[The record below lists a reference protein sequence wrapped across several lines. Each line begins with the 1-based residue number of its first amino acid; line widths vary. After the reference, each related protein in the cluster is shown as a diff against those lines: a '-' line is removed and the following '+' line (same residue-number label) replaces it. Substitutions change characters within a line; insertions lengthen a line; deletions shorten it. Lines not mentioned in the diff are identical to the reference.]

1 MMNRTRV
8 ATWTSALLV
17 AAALPAFSQPNSEA
31 ELYSSAKAK
40 WELEIRPEVR
50 AELEPRWAA
59 LNEKLALLK
68 EAKAG
73 LPANDPRIAALEAL
87 TASDQKARMQGSGT
101 LRGNH
106 GNVPGTNGAS
116 IGANNFLKADALI
129 SEWARTGAEMTVERL
144 MELNKVLGTGLQ
156 HNGRPPG
163 TIRRVTGE
171 NITAG
176 GVYHYVPG
184 THVSEAMTDFANWY
198 ETSKSAGMAPAEL
211 AGKAY
216 MRLCSIHP
224 FWDGNGRTTRMLMD
238 WVLRS
243 NGFPPVVLQ
252 DVLVAV
258 FGARDIQNVP
268 AEKAVNEVT
277 KGLEKALKARL
288 EIVNPNSGFA
298 TRRRRAGPVES
309 NRFPAGEVE
318 ALFAKIREASKA
330 RAEAL
335 GRSAAP
341 LSSLELQIVSTND
354 VLAKIEGRRI
364 QLSVGLLNEIHHR
377 TAGLPNAKE
386 ARARILGLILGHEVS
401 HALGVKA
408 ERIADATSLRILE
421 RAGLAPNPAELK
433 LALDVFQRPTGATH
447 LDRFLGRLRDLYRYG
462 TPRGRLANLERAARG
477 EVDRLAQYRRGDGT
491 LDWKRVGKAGLFRE
505 GGALGHFTLALFLK
519 ELAVVA
525 HSGDRLRIEEFFDG
539 LMTTDFFQHYGL
551 FALGARGGELLY
563 ARYLER
569 HVRGGFV
576 NSVLKNQVVLAA
588 GLALPQ
594 IASGHFSGKTFAI
607 SLGSLGLSSAAVK
620 AGVNSLKWV
629 YDLRKPAN
637 AGRLAALGRRSQ
649 LLAKASKL
657 GAWVYTA
664 GELAVVLYVADEISE
679 AYYTWESR
687 RAAKGELGREVQGLL
702 AVANDPSKGL
712 PELRAALAKEEGAW
726 GSYRNYLYGPLHE
739 AEALFTQRLQRLA
752 VKAKQIADQRS
763 GLIDQLP
770 KRRGISERATERY
783 GSPEAYAEAL
793 IQPKR
798 EALSRDARLALQVY
812 ERERIEALQ
821 EIYGER
827 LRSREL
833 LADVDALDW
842 NLRGGAEGAAGDPF
856 AKRNDTF
863 ASWGRKRAR
872 DSFQNAVEDVSDNR
886 LQAYQDQADLYA
898 AIARGLRRSGEH
910 ARAELFEDA
919 HDRALELQRADEA
932 LILGPAIPATR

>member
-1 MMNRTRV
+1 MNRTRV

-17 AAALPAFSQPNSEA
+17 AAALPAFSQPNSET
-31 ELYSSAKAK
+31 ELYTSAKAK

-68 EAKAG
+68 EARAG
-73 LPANDPRIAALEAL
+73 LPAGDPRIAALEAL
-87 TASDQKARMQGSGT
+87 HAADQKARMQGSGT

-106 GNVPGTNGAS
+106 GNVAGTDGAA
-116 IGANNFLKADALI
+116 IGAANFLKADALI
-129 SEWARTGAEMTVERL
+129 SEWASTGAEMTVERL
-144 MELNKVLGTGLQ
+144 MELNRVLGTGLQ

-163 TIRRVTGE
+163 TIRRVAGE

-184 THVSEAMTDFANWY
+184 VHVSEAMTNFAEWY
-198 ETSKSAGMAPAEL
+198 ESSKSAGMPPAEL

-277 KGLEKALKARL
+277 KGLEKALAARL

-298 TRRRRAGPVES
+298 TRRRRAGPTEP

-318 ALFAKIREASKA
+318 ALFAKVREASRV
-330 RAEAL
+330 RALAE
-335 GRSAAP
+335 GRSPAP
-341 LSSLELQIVSTND
+341 LSSLKLEIVSTND
-354 VLAKIEGRRI
+354 VMAKIEGERI
-364 QLSVGLLNEIHHR
+364 RLSVGLLNEIHHR
-377 TAGLPNAKE
+377 TAGLPDAKR
-386 ARARILGLILGHEVS
+386 ARSRILGLILGHEVS
-401 HALGVKA
+401 HALGIRA
-408 ERIADATSLRILE
+408 EQVADTMALRILE
-421 RAGLAPNPAELK
+421 RAGLAPNAAELK
-433 LALDVFQRPTGATH
+433 AALDVFQRPTGATH

-462 TPRGRLANLERAARG
+462 TPRGRLSNLERAARG

-491 LDWKRVGKAGLFRE
+491 LDWKRLGKAGALRE
-505 GGALGHFTLALFLK
+505 GGALGHFALALFLK

-525 HSGDRLRIEEFFDG
+525 HTGDRLRIEEFFDG
-539 LMTTDFFQHYGL
+539 LLTTDFFQHYGL

-588 GLALPQ
+588 GLALPEL
-594 IASGHFSGKTFAI
+594 AAGRFSGKTFAI

-620 AGVNSLKWV
+620 AGVSSLKWV
-629 YDLRKPAN
+629 YDLRRPAN

-649 LLAKASKL
+649 LLARASKL
-657 GAWVYTA
+657 GAWTYTA

-679 AYYTWESR
+679 AYYSWESR
-687 RAAKGELGREVQGLL
+687 RAAKGALAEGVQGLL

-712 PELRAALAKEEGAW
+712 PELRAALAAEEQGW
-726 GSYRNYLYGPLHE
+726 GDYRNYLYGPLHQ
-739 AEALFTQRLQRLA
+739 AEALFTQRLQKLA
-752 VKAKQIADQRS
+752 VEAKLIADQRS

-770 KRRGISERATERY
+770 GRRGLSERATARY
-783 GSPEAYAEAL
+783 GSPEAYADAL

-798 EALSRDARLALQVY
+798 DALSRDARLALQVY
-812 ERERIEALQ
+812 ERDRIKALQ

-827 LRSREL
+827 LRGREL
-833 LADVDALDW
+833 LAEVGSLDW
-842 NLRGGAEGAAGDPF
+842 NLRGGAKGQAGDPF
-856 AKRNDTF
+856 AERGDAF
-863 ASWGRKRAR
+863 AAWGRKRAR
-872 DSFQNAVEDVSDNR
+872 DSFQDAIGDVSDNR
-886 LQAYQDQADLYA
+886 LQAYQDQAELYA
-898 AIARGLRRSGEH
+898 AVARSLRRGGQH
-910 ARAELFEDA
+910 ARAEVFEDA

-932 LILGPAIPATR
+932 LILGQALPAPN